1 MPSIQTGGVV
11 DREGGDGGLAVSM
24 AQKNGRVWDRGIFS
38 GIRTWATIRKKPTPR
53 VNSPMPHTSSRVPGV
68 RGAMVMLMTSTM
80 AVIGSTAA
88 KDSLIFPSK
97 ADYAARQDL
106 LFQTMEII
114 LLYS

>member
-1 MPSIQTGGVV
+1 
-11 DREGGDGGLAVSM
+11 M